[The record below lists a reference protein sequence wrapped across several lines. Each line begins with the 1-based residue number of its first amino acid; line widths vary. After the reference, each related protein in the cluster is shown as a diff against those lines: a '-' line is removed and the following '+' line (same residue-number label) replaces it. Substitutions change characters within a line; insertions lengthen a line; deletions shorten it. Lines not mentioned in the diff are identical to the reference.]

1 MAQGKQTPRQKMI
14 NLMYLVFIAMLAM
27 QIDQEIIRSY
37 KDTNQ
42 SLTDTR
48 NMVEEKNDKIFEKTL
63 QAKAAASPEVYGP
76 LQEQY
81 KGLEA
86 KTDDLVSFIDGLK
99 GKMSTA
105 AEYDPNLP
113 SEESFT
119 ALNNTEPATKL
130 FFNDGDEK
138 NPSKTAAELKT
149 KMDDLRNYITTTFAS
164 NQQFADIAKR
174 VQKTLV
180 PDFVKGDKRAAGGK
194 NWIQYKFY
202 NQPLIAALS
211 NLEVIQ
217 SEARN
222 LQSDAISSMLQE
234 KVDADIKFDAYE
246 ALVQGPKQVLQG
258 SPQEVKVAIGTRA
271 SAIPGLQITGV
282 SRIENGQGIATLNAG
297 AVGPQALRGEIK
309 FTDKNGKVHSLP
321 YEHTY
326 DVIAGV
332 QELKAQKGAL
342 LSADKMN
349 VLYRGLPNPVSGSI
363 LGASGNISLS
373 ASGASVGGGNGKWT
387 VTPSSGN
394 EVTLTISGKDPK
406 GATISQPF
414 KFRVKNVP
422 PPVGQIRGRNVV
434 AMPASSIANQS
445 VTVAMPDFD
454 FPVSF
459 SVNSFMF
466 KVPGK
471 AAMRVNGSS
480 LSAVEGLTKGLRS
493 GDIAIVFDI
502 QATATGLGGQ
512 VLQNI
517 PGIAINVQ

>member
-48 NMVEEKNDKIFEKTL
+48 LMVQDKNDKIFEKTL
-63 QAKAAASPEVYGP
+63 QAKSQSSPEIYQP
-76 LQEQY
+76 LYSQY
-81 KGLEA
+81 QTLKA
-86 KTDDLVSFIDGLK
+86 KSNALVDFIDAQK
-99 GKMSTA
+99 GIMSKE
-105 AEYDPNLP
+105 AEYNP
-113 SEESFT
+113 SAELEDSFA

-130 FFNDGDEK
+130 FFKDGDEK
-138 NPSKTAAELKT
+138 NPSQVAADLKT
-149 KMDDLRNYITTTFAS
+149 KMDDLRNYITATFGNNPQLKDVATRAS
-164 NQQFADIAKR
+164 KYMVAEF
-174 VQKTLV
+174 
-180 PDFVKGDKRAAGGK
+180 PKGDKRAKKG
-194 NWIQYKFY
+194 WTQYKFY

-222 LQSDAISSMLQE
+222 LQSDALTSMLQE

-246 ALVQGPKQVLQG
+246 ALVSGPTQVIQGK
-258 SPQEVKVAIGTRA
+258 PQEVKIAIGTFA
-271 SAIPGLQITGV
+271 SSVPGLAITGA
-282 SRIENGQGIATLNAG
+282 SRVENGQGFAMLNASG
-297 AVGPQALRGEIK
+297 SGPQTLKGEIK
-309 FTDKNGKVHSLP
+309 FTDKNGKQIVLP
-321 YEHTY
+321 YAHTY

-332 QELKAQKGAL
+332 EALKEQKGAI
-342 LSADKMN
+342 LSADKMM
-349 VLYRGLPNPVSGSI
+349 VLYRGLPNPISGSI
-363 LGASGNISLS
+363 IGAAGATLS
-373 ASGASVGGGNGKWT
+373 APGAAVSGGNGKWT

-394 EVTLTISGKDPK
+394 TIKLTISGKDSK
-406 GATISQPF
+406 GATISQGF
-414 KFRVKNVP
+414 DFRIKNVP
-422 PPVGQIRGRNVV
+422 PPVGQIRGKNVV
-434 AMPASSIANQS
+434 SMPASSIANQTVS
-445 VTVAMPDFD
+445 VAMPDFD

-459 SVNSFMF
+459 QVNSFMF

-471 AAMRVNGSS
+471 AAMRVNGTSMA
-480 LSAVEGLTKGLRS
+480 AVEGLTKNLRS

>member
-37 KDTNQ
+37 KDTNT

-48 NMVEEKNDKIFEKTL
+48 LMVQEKNDKIFEKTL
-63 QAKAAASPEVYGP
+63 EAKAVTSPEGYGA
-76 LQEQY
+76 LDKQY
-81 KGLEA
+81 KGLKA
-86 KTDDLVSFIDGLK
+86 KANALVDFIDTQKGL
-99 GKMSTA
+99 MSKQ
-105 AEYDPNLP
+105 AEYDPEAEL
-113 SEESFT
+113 EESF
-119 ALNNTEPATKL
+119 AKLNNTEPSTKL
-130 FFNDGDEK
+130 FFKDGDEK
-138 NPSKTAAELKT
+138 NPSAVAAELKA
-149 KMDDLRNYITTTFAS
+149 KIDDLRNYVNATFGNNPQLKELATRA
-164 NQQFADIAKR
+164 NKYMVAEFP
-174 VQKTLV
+174 KT
-180 PDFVKGDKRAAGGK
+180 DKRSKGGK
-194 NWIQYKFY
+194 GWMQYKFY

-222 LQSDAISSMLQE
+222 LQSDALSSMLQE
-234 KVDADIKFDAYE
+234 KVDADIKFDSYE
-246 ALVQGPKQVLQG
+246 ALVVGPRQVLQG
-258 SPQEVKVAIGTRA
+258 QPAEVKIAIGTVA
-271 SAIPGLQITGV
+271 SSVPDLQITGA
-282 SRIENGQGIATLNAG
+282 SRVENGQGFATLTAG
-297 AVGPQALRGEIK
+297 GEGTQTLKGEIK
-309 FTDKNGKVHSLP
+309 FTDKNGKPHSLP
-321 YEHTY
+321 YSHTY

-332 QELKAQKGAL
+332 KELAAQKGAI

-363 LGASGNISLS
+363 LGASGGISLS
-373 ASGASVGGGNGKWT
+373 ASGASIGGGNGKWT
-387 VTPSSGN
+387 VTPGAGN
-394 EVTLTISGKDPK
+394 TVKLTLSGKDHK
-406 GATISQPF
+406 GAGISQSF
-414 KFRVKNVP
+414 DFRVKNVP
-422 PPVGQIRGRNVV
+422 PPVGQIRGKNVV
-434 AMPASSIANQS
+434 SMPASSIANQS
-445 VTVAMPDFD
+445 VSVAMPDFD

-471 AAMRVNGSS
+471 PAMRVNGSNM
-480 LSAVEGLTKGLRS
+480 SAVSSLTQNLRS